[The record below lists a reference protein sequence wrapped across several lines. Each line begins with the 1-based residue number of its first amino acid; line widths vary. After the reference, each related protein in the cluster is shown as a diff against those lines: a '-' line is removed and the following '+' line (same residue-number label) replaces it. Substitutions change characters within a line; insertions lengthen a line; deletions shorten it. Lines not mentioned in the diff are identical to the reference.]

1 MRFERQF
8 YSAKPPEETLRL
20 IADFRNLMSWDDSVQ
35 SVTPRDEVFSQ
46 GAEYDVCVL
55 FSGNPIEMVYTVT
68 AYEPGVR
75 AVLTGVAAKATA
87 IDRIEVTATETGTR
101 VDYAAEIRLAFPFNL
116 LDSVL
121 AIGFKKTVDHA
132 VEGLVRFLSA

>member
-1 MRFERQF
+1 
-8 YSAKPPEETLRL
+8 L

-35 SVTPRDEVFSQ
+35 SVIPRDEVFSQ

-87 IDRIEVTATETGTR
+87 IDRIEVTTTDTGTR

-116 LDSVL
+116 LDPVL

>member
-46 GAEYDVCVL
+46 GAEYDVRVL

-87 IDRIEVTATETGTR
+87 IDRIEVTATDTGTR
-101 VDYAAEIRLAFPFNL
+101 VDYVAEIRLAFPYNL
-116 LDSVL
+116 LDPVL

>member
-8 YSAKPPEETLRL
+8 YSAKPHEETLRL

-35 SVTPRDEVFSQ
+35 SVIPRDEVFSQ

-87 IDRIEVTATETGTR
+87 IDRIEVTTTGTGTR
-101 VDYAAEIRLAFPFNL
+101 VDYVAEIRLAFPFNL
-116 LDSVL
+116 LDPVL

>member
-87 IDRIEVTATETGTR
+87 IDRIEV
-101 VDYAAEIRLAFPFNL
+101 DYAAEIRLAFPFNL
-116 LDSVL
+116 LDPVL

>member
-87 IDRIEVTATETGTR
+87 IDRIEVTATDTGTR
-101 VDYAAEIRLAFPFNL
+101 VDYIAEIQLAFPYNL
-116 LDSVL
+116 LDPVL

>member
-8 YSAKPPEETLRL
+8 YSAKSPEETLRL

-75 AVLTGVAAKATA
+75 AVLTGVAAQATA

>member
-8 YSAKPPEETLRL
+8 YSIKTPEETLRL

-35 SVTPRDEVFSQ
+35 SVNPRDEIFGQ
-46 GAEYDVCVL
+46 GAEYDVRVL

-87 IDRIEVTATETGTR
+87 IDRIEVTATDTGTR
-101 VDYAAEIRLAFPFNL
+101 VDYIAEIQLAFPYNL
-116 LDSVL
+116 LDPVL

>member
-8 YSAKPPEETLRL
+8 YSEKPPEETLRL

-35 SVTPRDEVFSQ
+35 SVIPRDEVFSQ

-75 AVLTGVAAKATA
+75 AVLTGVTAKAMA
-87 IDRIEVTATETGTR
+87 IDRIEVAASETGTR
-101 VDYAAEIRLAFPFNL
+101 VDYIAEIRLAFPYNL
-116 LDSVL
+116 IDPVL

>member
-35 SVTPRDEVFSQ
+35 SVIPRDKVFSQ

-87 IDRIEVTATETGTR
+87 IDRIEVTTTGTGTR
-101 VDYAAEIRLAFPFNL
+101 VDYVAEIRLAFPFNL
-116 LDSVL
+116 LDPVL